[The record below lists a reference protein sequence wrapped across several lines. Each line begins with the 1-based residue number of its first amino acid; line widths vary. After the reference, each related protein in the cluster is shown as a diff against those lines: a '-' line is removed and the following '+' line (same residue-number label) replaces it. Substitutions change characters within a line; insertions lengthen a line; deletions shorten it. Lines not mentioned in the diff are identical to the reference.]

1 MKDIKQTIALLK
13 LYKPQLTSQQFRTL
27 CGQAKNGDTAGAL
40 KGLVK
45 LTRGVSENAEK
56 TYGNAEWST
65 AL

>member
-1 MKDIKQTIALLK
+1 MKEIRQTIALLK
-13 LYKPQLTSQQFRTL
+13 LYRTQLTPQQFRTL
-27 CGQAKNGDTAGAL
+27 CGQAKSGDTAGAL

-56 TYGNAEWST
+56 TEWDAEWAT

>member
-1 MKDIKQTIALLK
+1 MKEIKQTIALLK

-45 LTRGVSENAEK
+45 LTVK
-56 TYGNAEWST
+56 
-65 AL
+65 

>member
-13 LYKPQLTSQQFRTL
+13 LYKSQLTSQQFRTL

-45 LTRGVSENAEK
+45 LTRGANENAKK
-56 TYGNAEWST
+56 TYGDAEWTT

>member
-1 MKDIKQTIALLK
+1 MKEIRQTIALLK

-27 CGQAKNGDTAGAL
+27 CGQAKSSDTAGAL

-45 LTRGVSENAEK
+45 LTRGVSEDAEK
-56 TYGNAEWST
+56 TDWDAEWAT

>member
-27 CGQAKNGDTAGAL
+27 CGQAKSGDTAGVL

-45 LTRGVSENAEK
+45 LTMGVNGNAEK
-56 TYGNAEWST
+56 TDWDAEWAT

>member
-1 MKDIKQTIALLK
+1 MNEIKQTITLLK
-13 LYKPQLTSQQFRTL
+13 LYRSQLTSQQFRTL

-56 TYGNAEWST
+56 TDWDAEWAT

>member
-1 MKDIKQTIALLK
+1 MNEIKETIALLK

-56 TYGNAEWST
+56 TDWDAEWTT

>member
-1 MKDIKQTIALLK
+1 MNEIKQIIALLK

-45 LTRGVSENAEK
+45 LTRGVSEDAEK
-56 TYGNAEWST
+56 TEWDAEWTT

>member
-1 MKDIKQTIALLK
+1 MNEIRQTIALLK

-56 TYGNAEWST
+56 TDWNAEWTT

>member
-1 MKDIKQTIALLK
+1 MNEIKQTIALLK

-56 TYGNAEWST
+56 TDWDAEWTT